1 MSARTARPALHSQ
14 RTGASRARFS
24 LRALSGCG
32 AAAALIL
39 IPATGAAAATAA
51 PAPAANVGLFGS
63 QDPTYDAVYRQSLAI
78 LGLVASGHTPDAS
91 AVSWLVSQ
99 QCSDGAFTAYRATP
113 TTTACTA
120 ATEDENATAEA
131 IQALTALGKPTAPAV
146 AALKHFQLADGGF
159 YDNTAFGPAASD
171 ANSTGL
177 ALSALAAAGV
187 SPASVTSSTGKSGID
202 YLRTLQIACS
212 ATSGGGAYD
221 FQGEATL
228 HPNDY
233 ATVQG
238 LLGVLGK
245 SFPLA
250 ASAATGGSPACPAAI
265 TDAGTSATAAESYL
279 AAKLTATSGAIP
291 SAFGSGTDWTTTANA
306 VLDLEAAG
314 VGSAAVASGLSA
326 LEVHAKTYVQTAGV
340 NAPGPLATLLLVA
353 HAGGVDP
360 TTFGG
365 LDLAIVLA
373 TTERTAATVVA
384 APTPAPPSATPI
396 AIAVPG
402 PTPPTL
408 PATGSS
414 DVKPLGAVATG
425 LIGLGLVSLF
435 VSRRKPG
442 RRSSGQS

>member
-1 MSARTARPALHSQ
+1 MSARTASPALDS
-14 RTGASRARFS
+14 GRARANRPRGFV
-24 LRALSGCG
+24 RALAGCG
-32 AAAALIL
+32 LVGAFALL
-39 IPATGAAAATAA
+39 PATVAVAATPATAA
-51 PAPAANVGLFGS
+51 NIGLFGS
-63 QDPTYDAVYRQSLAI
+63 QDPTYDGVYRQSLAI
-78 LGLVASGHTPDAS
+78 VGLVATGHAPDAT
-91 AVSWLVSQ
+91 AVSWLLGQ
-99 QCSDGAFTAYRATP
+99 QCPDGAFTAYRATP

-120 ATEDENATAEA
+120 KTEDENATAAA
-131 IQALTALGKPTAPAV
+131 IGALTALGKPTATAV
-146 AALKHFQLADGGF
+146 AALNRFQLADGGF

-177 ALSALAAAGV
+177 ALSALAAAGID
-187 SPASVTSSTGKSGID
+187 PASVTSTAGKTGTD

-212 ATSGGGAYD
+212 VTAGAGAYD

-228 HPNDY
+228 HANDY
-233 ATVQG
+233 ATVQA

-250 ASAATGGSPACPAAI
+250 ASASTGSAPACPTAV
-265 TDAGTSATAAESYL
+265 TDAATSATAAESYL
-279 AAKLTATSGAIP
+279 AARLTATSGALP
-291 SAFGSGTDWTTTANA
+291 SAFGGGTDWTTTANA

-326 LEVHAKTYVQTAGV
+326 LEAHAKTYVQTAGV

-353 HAGGVDP
+353 HASGVDP

-365 LDLAIVLA
+365 LDLAVVLA

-384 APTPAPPSATPI
+384 PTPAPPSATTI
-396 AIAVPG
+396 AIAVPR
-402 PTPPTL
+402 PTL

-414 DVKPLGAVATG
+414 DVTPLSAVAAG

-435 VSRRKPG
+435 VSRR
-442 RRSSGQS
+442 RRSSWQR

>member
-1 MSARTARPALHSQ
+1 MSARTARPALLSP
-14 RTGASRARFS
+14 RTRARGRRLS
-24 LRALSGCG
+24 LRTLTGGGIVAAFAL
-32 AAAALIL
+32 L
-39 IPATGAAAATAA
+39 PATTAIAATPAAAT
-51 PAPAANVGLFGS
+51 NIGLFGS
-63 QDPTYDAVYRQSLAI
+63 QAPTYDGVYRQSIAI
-78 LGLVASGHTPDAS
+78 LGLVATGHTPDAN
-91 AVSWLVSQ
+91 AVGWLLSQ

-113 TTTACTA
+113 TTACTV
-120 ATEDENATAEA
+120 ATEDENATAAA
-131 IQALTALGKPTAPAV
+131 IQALAALGKPTASAV

-177 ALSALAAAGV
+177 AMSALAAAGV
-187 SPASVTSSTGKSGID
+187 SPVTVTSTTGKTGAD
-202 YLRTLQIACS
+202 YLRTLQLACS
-212 ATSGGGAYD
+212 ATAGSGAYD

-228 HPNDY
+228 HANDY
-233 ATVQG
+233 ATVQA
-238 LLGVLGK
+238 LLGILGK

-250 ASAATGGSPACPAAI
+250 ATAASGGAPACPAAI
-265 TDAGTSATAAESYL
+265 TDAGTSAAAAESYL
-279 AAKLTATSGAIP
+279 AARLTATSGAIP
-291 SAFGSGTDWTTTANA
+291 SAFGSGVDWTTTANA

-314 VGSAAVASGLSA
+314 VASAAVASGLSA
-326 LEVHAKTYVQTAGV
+326 LEAHAKTYVQTAGV
-340 NAPGPLATLLLVA
+340 NTPGPLATLLLVA
-353 HAGGVDP
+353 HASGLDP

-396 AIAVPG
+396 AIAVPR
-402 PTPPTL
+402 PTL

-435 VSRRKPG
+435 VSGR
-442 RRSSGQS
+442 RRSSRQR

>member
-1 MSARTARPALHSQ
+1 MSARTAGPTFHSQ
-14 RTGASRARFS
+14 RTGARRAWSS
-24 LRALSGCG
+24 LRILSGCG
-32 AAAALIL
+32 VIAALL
-39 IPATGAAAATAA
+39 VVPATGAAAAT
-51 PAPAANVGLFGS
+51 PAPTPGATIGLFGS
-63 QDPTYDAVYRQSLAI
+63 QDPTYDGVYRQSLAI
-78 LGLVASGHTPDAS
+78 VGLVASGHTPDAN
-91 AVSWLVSQ
+91 AVSWLLGQ
-99 QCSDGAFTAYRATP
+99 QCSDGAFTAYRANP
-113 TTTACTA
+113 AATACTA
-120 ATEDENATAEA
+120 ATEDENATAAA
-131 IQALTALGKPTAPAV
+131 IQALTALGKPTDTAV

-187 SPASVTSSTGKSGID
+187 NPGSVVSTTGKTGTD

-228 HPNDY
+228 HANDY

-245 SFPLA
+245 SLPLA
-250 ASAATGGSPACPAAI
+250 ASVSTGGAPACPVAV
-265 TDAGTSATAAESYL
+265 TDSGTSAAAAESYL
-279 AAKLTATSGAIP
+279 AAMLTSTSGAIP
-291 SAFGSGTDWTTTANA
+291 SAFGSGIDWTTTAYA

-314 VGSAAVASGLSA
+314 AGSAAVASGLSA
-326 LEVHAKTYVQTAGV
+326 LEAHAKTYVQTAGV

-353 HAGGVDP
+353 HASGVDP

-373 TTERTAATVVA
+373 TTERTAAA
-384 APTPAPPSATPI
+384 ATPTPAPPSATPI
-396 AIAVPG
+396 AVAVPE
-402 PTPPTL
+402 PTL

-414 DVKPLGAVATG
+414 DVRPLGAVATG

-435 VSRRKPG
+435 VSQRKSRR
-442 RRSSGQS
+442 RTTGQR